1 MAHLSKVKHS
11 SGDWHRVKSDAVA
24 VGIYEDLKI
33 SRQFQGVNRELGR
46 GLTNALAANLLK
58 GKVGEVKIVVGKK
71 GALAFVFG
79 LGKKGQ
85 LNPETL
91 RKAGGG
97 VAKACVANKVKSVCF
112 ILPVDGKEAY
122 MSQAVTE
129 GLILGSYQF
138 NEFRTTDEDPFEME
152 TATVVGGN
160 QKAVKKGV
168 AIANGVCLARDL
180 DNRPGNVA
188 TPTHLAENA
197 QAIGKS
203 GGMKVTVFER
213 EKFTKMGMGA
223 LAGVASGTKIP
234 PKFILMEYW
243 GAKKSA
249 KPVVLVG
256 KGLTFDSGGISIK
269 PANRMDEMKYD
280 MCGSGVVLGV
290 MKAIAALSPKMNIV
304 GIIPSTENMSGD
316 KAYRPGDILK
326 AYNGKTIEILNTD
339 AEGRLILADG
349 LSYATKH
356 YDPKYILDFA
366 TLTGA
371 VVVALGHVASG
382 IMGTDAELIKNIK
395 ASSVKTGEKVWE
407 FPLWDEF
414 LEQVK
419 SKIADVKNVGASGQ
433 AGSIAG
439 GAFLKAFVSDDIPWC
454 HFDIAGTAWGDK
466 NLPYLNKGT
475 ATGEVIRLVVDLIG
489 I

>member
-58 GKVGEVKIVVGKK
+58 GKAGEVKIVVGKK

-97 VAKACVANKVKSVCF
+97 VAKSCVANKVKSVCF
-112 ILPVDGKEAY
+112 ILPVNGKEAY

-290 MKAIAALSPKMNIV
+290 MKAIAALSPKINIV

-407 FPLWDEF
+407 FPLWDEY

-419 SKIADVKNVGASGQ
+419 SKIADVKNLGASGQ

-439 GAFLKAFVSDDIPWC
+439 GAFLKAFVGDDIPWC

-466 NLPYLNKGT
+466 NLPYLNKGK

>member
-11 SGDWHRVKSDAVA
+11 SGDWRKIKSDAIA

-97 VAKACVANKVKSVCF
+97 VAKSCVANKVKSVCF

-160 QKAVKKGV
+160 QKDVKKGV

-223 LAGVASGTKIP
+223 LAGVASGTKVP

-243 GAKKSA
+243 GGNKSA
-249 KPVVLVG
+249 KPIVLVG

-290 MKAIAALSPKMNIV
+290 MKAIATLSPKMNIV

-407 FPLWDEF
+407 FPLWDEY

-419 SKIADVKNVGASGQ
+419 SKIADVKNLGASGQ

-439 GAFLKAFVSDDIPWC
+439 GAFLKAFVGDDIPWC

-466 NLPYLNKGT
+466 NLPYLNKGK

>member
-1 MAHLSKVKHS
+1 MSHLSKVKHS
-11 SGDWHRVKSDAVA
+11 SGDWRKVKSDAIA

-58 GKVGEVKIVVGKK
+58 GKAGEVKIVVGKK

-97 VAKACVANKVKSVCF
+97 VAKSCVANKVKSVCF

>member
-122 MSQAVTE
+122 MSQAVAE

-138 NEFRTTDEDPFEME
+138 NEFRTTDEDSFEME

-223 LAGVASGTKIP
+223 LAAVASGTKVP

-243 GAKKSA
+243 GGRKSE
-249 KPVVLVG
+249 KPIVLVG

-280 MCGSGVVLGV
+280 M
-290 MKAIAALSPKMNIV
+290 
-304 GIIPSTENMSGD
+304 
-316 KAYRPGDILK
+316 
-326 AYNGKTIEILNTD
+326 
-339 AEGRLILADG
+339 
-349 LSYATKH
+349 
-356 YDPKYILDFA
+356 
-366 TLTGA
+366 
-371 VVVALGHVASG
+371 
-382 IMGTDAELIKNIK
+382 
-395 ASSVKTGEKVWE
+395 
-407 FPLWDEF
+407 
-414 LEQVK
+414 
-419 SKIADVKNVGASGQ
+419 
-433 AGSIAG
+433 
-439 GAFLKAFVSDDIPWC
+439 
-454 HFDIAGTAWGDK
+454 
-466 NLPYLNKGT
+466 
-475 ATGEVIRLVVDLIG
+475 
-489 I
+489 

>member
-122 MSQAVTE
+122 MSQAVAE

-138 NEFRTTDEDPFEME
+138 NEFRTTDEDSFEME

-290 MKAIAALSPKMNIV
+290 MKAIAALSPKINIV

-407 FPLWDEF
+407 FPLWDEY

-419 SKIADVKNVGASGQ
+419 SKIADVKNLGASGQ

-439 GAFLKAFVSDDIPWC
+439 GAFLKAFVGDDIPWC

-466 NLPYLNKGT
+466 NLPYLNKGK

>member
-122 MSQAVTE
+122 MSQAVAE

-138 NEFRTTDEDPFEME
+138 NEFRTTDEDSFEME

-223 LAGVASGTKIP
+223 LAGVASGTKVP

-243 GAKKSA
+243 GGRKSE
-249 KPVVLVG
+249 KPIVLVG

-382 IMGTDAELIKNIK
+382 IMGTDAELINNIK

-407 FPLWDEF
+407 FPLWDEY

-419 SKIADVKNVGASGQ
+419 SKIADVKNMGASGQ
-433 AGSIAG
+433 AGSIAA
-439 GAFLKAFVSDDIPWC
+439 GAFLKAFVGDDIPWC